1 MNERSNCYCR
11 LCRVERDLLGQ
22 CATPAYQ
29 EQYAAL
35 LGECPALLP
44 FTSSAALLEH
54 LRSCRQESAEQSSD
68 PVFRELLRAK
78 AWFPRLGIVDDLFI
92 LAFVP
97 AIHATLRQ
105 AFKRHPAL
113 SAEDAGQQ
121 AVLTLLEFLGS
132 AELHARESHFA
143 FAISR
148 RIKRSLFAWAEEQAG
163 QNSEEAQKSPVEP
176 AEDSFE
182 RYALL
187 RHFLHAS
194 VVKNWLNDDEL
205 DLLIQFKLDGNSG
218 EELGEPAGIS
228 GNALR
233 QRVKRLI
240 AKLRRLADAR
250 KSASETGQTKNLKLF
265 S

>member
-1 MNERSNCYCR
+1 MKERSNCFCR
-11 LCRVERDLLGQ
+11 LCRVERDLLVQSKTSEGELDYQ
-22 CATPAYQ
+22 VLVEVCPDLAGFATS
-29 EQYAAL
+29 
-35 LGECPALLP
+35 
-44 FTSSAALLEH
+44 TALLEH
-54 LRSCRQESAEQSSD
+54 LRVTRWDANGEHFSD
-68 PVFRELLRAK
+68 PVFRQLLSAK
-78 AWFPRLGIVDDLFI
+78 ASFPHLGLVDDLFI

-97 AIHATLRQ
+97 VIHGTLRQ

-113 SAEDAGQQ
+113 SAEDAGQH
-121 AVLTLLEFLGS
+121 AVFTLLKFLGS

-148 RIKRSLFAWAEEQAG
+148 KIKRSLFQWAEEEAG
-163 QNSEEAQKSPVEP
+163 QNPGDGQESPFEP

-187 RHFLHAS
+187 HHFLQAA
-194 VVKNWLNDDEL
+194 VVKNWLDDDEF

-218 EELGEPAGIS
+218 EELGEPSGIT

-240 AKLRRLADAR
+240 AKLRRIATAR
-250 KSASETGQTKNLKLF
+250 KTDQKRI
-265 S
+265 